1 MSASDPRP
9 NPPALVRVWVAGAA
23 KTKGSL
29 SAQVA
34 PGVTASGRRRVRMV
48 ESVVGSGAWRAA
60 TVQAVMAALG
70 GAPSP
75 DGPRLPCRPWDRA
88 VAVALCLWLP
98 RPASVPADSWPTS
111 RRTGDVD
118 KLQRNIG
125 DALVDVGLVADD
137 SLIVTWRETK
147 LWAPSPMQAGAL
159 IVVQPAGPPVAP
171 EWTRVDT

>member
-1 MSASDPRP
+1 MNETITEATPAPAGVVCTLGRWTLGVSAGDPRP
-9 NPPALVRVWVAGAA
+9 NPPALAKVWVAGAA

-75 DGPRLPCRPWDRA
+75 DGPRLPLRP
-88 VAVALCLWLP
+88 P
-98 RPASVPADSWPTS
+98 VPA
-111 RRTGDVD
+111 G
-118 KLQRNIG
+118 
-125 DALVDVGLVADD
+125 
-137 SLIVTWRETK
+137 
-147 LWAPSPMQAGAL
+147 AGVL
-159 IVVQPAGPPVAP
+159 
-171 EWTRVDT
+171 